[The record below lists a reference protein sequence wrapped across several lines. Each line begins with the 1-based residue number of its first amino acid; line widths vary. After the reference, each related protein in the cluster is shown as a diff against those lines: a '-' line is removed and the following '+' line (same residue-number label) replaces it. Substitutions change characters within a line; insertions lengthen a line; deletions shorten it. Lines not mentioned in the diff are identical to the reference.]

1 MAAVGEGRTMTLGA
15 LSGFRRDA
23 RIIGLVGSAHFTS
36 HFFQLALPPIFPLL
50 RAEFRTSYVAL
61 GLLMT
66 VFYGASGIMQTV
78 SGFLVDRFGAHRVLV
93 SGIALLAGAIGLAGL
108 AASYGMLAAVALLA
122 GMGNSVFHPADYA
135 IFNSMVSP
143 GRLGRA
149 YGVHSICGNLGW
161 AAAPAFIVTLSA
173 LFGWRAALVTAG
185 GLGLMVALAL
195 STQGEAL
202 RREQRQTGHC
212 SGMAGAG
219 LRESVGFLLQT
230 PILMAFAYFALM
242 ATALIGLQ
250 TFSVTAMVA
259 IYEAPLTLATGSL
272 TGFLLGSAAGIL
284 VGGFLADR
292 NPRHDVVAGTGMLLG
307 ACLSL
312 VLGTGAPALPLLAVM
327 MTLTGFC
334 LGVTSPSRDMLVRA
348 ATPPGASGK
357 VYGFVY
363 SGLDLGSSITPLVFG
378 WLLDRGEPRLVFV
391 MAAGFMLLTIVAV
404 VQVRR
409 HGRSA
414 ALAR

>member
-36 HFFQLALPPIFPLL
+36 HFFQLALPPLFPLL

-66 VFYGASGIMQTV
+66 VFFGASGIMQTV
-78 SGFLVDRFGAHRVLV
+78 
-93 SGIALLAGAIGLAGL
+93 
-108 AASYGMLAAVALLA
+108 
-122 GMGNSVFHPADYA
+122 
-135 IFNSMVSP
+135 
-143 GRLGRA
+143 
-149 YGVHSICGNLGW
+149 
-161 AAAPAFIVTLSA
+161 
-173 LFGWRAALVTAG
+173 
-185 GLGLMVALAL
+185 
-195 STQGEAL
+195 
-202 RREQRQTGHC
+202 
-212 SGMAGAG
+212 
-219 LRESVGFLLQT
+219 
-230 PILMAFAYFALM
+230 
-242 ATALIGLQ
+242 
-250 TFSVTAMVA
+250 
-259 IYEAPLTLATGSL
+259 
-272 TGFLLGSAAGIL
+272 
-284 VGGFLADR
+284 
-292 NPRHDVVAGTGMLLG
+292 
-307 ACLSL
+307 
-312 VLGTGAPALPLLAVM
+312 
-327 MTLTGFC
+327 
-334 LGVTSPSRDMLVRA
+334 SRDMLVRA

-391 MAAGFMLLTIVAV
+391 MTAGFMLLTIVTV

>member
-50 RAEFRTSYVAL
+50 RAEFRTSYLAL

-202 RREQRQTGHC
+202 RREQGQTGHC

-292 NPRHDVVAGTGMLLG
+292 TPRHDVVAGTGMLLG

-312 VLGTGAPALPLLAVM
+312 VLGSGAPTLPLLAVM

-363 SGLDLGSSITPLVFG
+363 SGLDLGSS
-378 WLLDRGEPRLVFV
+378 
-391 MAAGFMLLTIVAV
+391 LT
-404 VQVRR
+404 
-409 HGRSA
+409 
-414 ALAR
+414 